1 VKREMMLSAW
11 RSRSPRTI
19 RLGCSSLVPVACPLS
34 YFTIQLSLITL
45 VSLFTVH
52 GSRLCAQQPIGAPPY
67 FLKLAHT
74 YSIVAFDSATGDL
87 GVAVQSKFPN
97 VGGIVPWGRAGVGAV
112 ATQSLSNT
120 AYGERGLDLMAEGA
134 TAEEALRIIMRT
146 DTMLQD
152 RQVGI
157 VDAKGNGASFTGRRT
172 FDWAGGRVGAPS
184 GHGNVAGGKGEVI
197 VGYGYSAQA
206 NIMVSDRTVKNL
218 AETFERST
226 GSLADRLMAALK
238 AGQAGGGDKRGM
250 QSAALLVVRKNGGY
264 LGANDR
270 FIDIRVYD
278 APDPIQELERLLA
291 LHKLH
296 FFPSEPRDLMP
307 ITPAIVAQLEPI
319 LLSEP
324 VNQPQKWLSQKQGR
338 ATPVFLEAL
347 KNFMYWENYD
357 VRVRMD
363 GKIDRVVLEDI
374 LKKRKT

>member
-1 VKREMMLSAW
+1 MRASRGGLFVVLSCL
-11 RSRSPRTI
+11 P
-19 RLGCSSLVPVACPLS
+19 
-34 YFTIQLSLITL
+34 FTIYC
-45 VSLFTVH
+45 
-52 GSRLCAQQPIGAPPY
+52 SRLSAQQPTVAPAH
-67 FLKLAHT
+67 FQKLAHT
-74 YSIVAFDSATGDL
+74 YSIVAYDSTTGDL

-112 ATQSLSNT
+112 ATQSLGNT
-120 AYGERGLDLMAEGA
+120 AYGERGLDLIAQGA
-134 TAEEALRIIMRT
+134 SAEEALRIVMRT

-157 VDAKGNGASFTGRRT
+157 VDARGNAASFTGKST

-184 GHGNVAGGKGEVI
+184 GRGNILGGKGEVI
-197 VGYGYSAQA
+197 VGRGYTAQA
-206 NIMVSDRTVKNL
+206 NIMVSDQTVKNL
-218 AETFERST
+218 AETFERSK
-226 GSLADRLMAALK
+226 GDLADRLMAALN

-278 APDPIQELERLLA
+278 AVNPIAELERLLA

-296 FFPSEPRDLMP
+296 FFPSRAEDLLP

-319 LLSEP
+319 LLREP
-324 VNQPQKWLSQKQGR
+324 ASQPEKWLKAKQGS

-374 LKKRKT
+374 LKKRKR

>member
-1 VKREMMLSAW
+1 MLRASILLLVPLTAYRLPLTLSAQ
-11 RSRSPRTI
+11 SPT
-19 RLGCSSLVPVACPLS
+19 VAPS
-34 YFTIQLSLITL
+34 
-45 VSLFTVH
+45 H
-52 GSRLCAQQPIGAPPY
+52 G
-67 FLKLAHT
+67 LKLAHT
-74 YSIVAFDSATGDL
+74 YSIVAYDSSTGDL

-120 AYGERGLDLMAEGA
+120 DYGERGLDLMAKGA
-134 TAEEALRIIMRT
+134 TAEAALRSVMRT

-157 VDAKGNGASFTGRRT
+157 VDARGNAASFTGGKT
-172 FDWAGGRVGAPS
+172 FDWAGGRVGGP
-184 GHGNVAGGKGEVI
+184 GRPVGGKGQVI
-197 VGYGYSAQA
+197 AGRGYAAQA
-206 NIMVSDRTVKNL
+206 NIMVSDQTVKNM
-218 AETFERST
+218 AETFERT
-226 GSLADRLMAALK
+226 KGTLAERLMAALK

-250 QSAALLVVRKNGGY
+250 QSAALLVVRRKGGY

-278 APDPIQELERLLA
+278 AADPIAELERLLA

-296 FFPSEPRDLMP
+296 FFPSEPGDLIP
-307 ITPAIVAQLEPI
+307 LGPALVARLEPI

-324 VNQPQKWLSQKQGR
+324 RGQPEKWLKEKQGS
-338 ATPVFLEAL
+338 ATPAFLQAL
-347 KNFMYWENYD
+347 QNFMYWENYD

-374 LKKRKT
+374 FKNRKS

>member
-1 VKREMMLSAW
+1 MSSRRATTSA
-11 RSRSPRTI
+11 
-19 RLGCSSLVPVACPLS
+19 LLPL
-34 YFTIQLSLITL
+34 LTL
-45 VSLFTVH
+45 VVAGTSCSPFTVSPSH
-52 GSRLCAQQPIGAPPY
+52 AFRPSPTVAPSH
-67 FLKLAHT
+67 LNKLAHT
-74 YSIVAFDSATGDL
+74 YSIVAYDSATGDL

-112 ATQSLSNT
+112 ATQSLGNT
-120 AYGERGLDLMAEGA
+120 AYGERGLDLIAQGA
-134 TAEEALRIIMRT
+134 TAEEALRSVMRT

-157 VDAKGNGASFTGRRT
+157 VDARGNAASFTGKTT
-172 FDWAGGRVGAPS
+172 FDWAGGRAGGDGRTGGQV
-184 GHGNVAGGKGEVI
+184 GGKGEVI
-197 VGYGYSAQA
+197 VGRGYAAQA
-206 NIMVSDRTVKNL
+206 NIMVSDQTVKNL
-218 AETFERST
+218 AETFERSR

-270 FIDIRVYD
+270 FVDIRVYD
-278 APDPIQELERLLA
+278 ATDPIAELERLLA

-296 FFPSEPRDLMP
+296 FFPSEPADLVP

-324 VNQPQKWLSQKQGR
+324 AGQTDKWLKSTQGR
-338 ATPVFLEAL
+338 ATPAFLEAL
-347 KNFMYWENYD
+347 RNFMYWENYD

-374 LKKRKT
+374 LQKRKR

>member
-1 VKREMMLSAW
+1 MSEAMRMRQWTGCTRAY
-11 RSRSPRTI
+11 
-19 RLGCSSLVPVACPLS
+19 RLAGIVVLPAAS
-34 YFTIQLSLITL
+34 ITAL
-45 VSLFTVH
+45 P
-52 GSRLCAQQPIGAPPY
+52 AQQPVVAPVHHQ
-67 FLKLAHT
+67 KLAHT
-74 YSIVAFDSATGDL
+74 YSIVAYDSVSGDL

-112 ATQSLSNT
+112 ATQSLGNT
-120 AYGERGLDLMAEGA
+120 AYGERGLDLVAQGA
-134 TAEEALRIIMRT
+134 TAEEALRIVMRS

-157 VDAKGNGASFTGRRT
+157 VDARGNAASFTGTRT

-184 GHGNVAGGKGEVI
+184 GAGNVPGGKGQVI
-197 VGYGYSAQA
+197 VGHGYTAQA
-206 NIMVSDRTVKNL
+206 NIMVSDQTVKNL
-218 AETFERST
+218 AEAFERSR
-226 GSLADRLMAALK
+226 GSLADRLMTALK

-270 FIDIRVYD
+270 FVDIRVYD
-278 APDPIQELERLLA
+278 AVDPIAELERLLA

-296 FFPSEPRDLMP
+296 FFPSEPRDLMA

-319 LLSEP
+319 LLAEP
-324 VNQPQKWLSQKQGR
+324 VKQPEKWLSKAQGS
-338 ATPVFLEAL
+338 ATPAFLEAL